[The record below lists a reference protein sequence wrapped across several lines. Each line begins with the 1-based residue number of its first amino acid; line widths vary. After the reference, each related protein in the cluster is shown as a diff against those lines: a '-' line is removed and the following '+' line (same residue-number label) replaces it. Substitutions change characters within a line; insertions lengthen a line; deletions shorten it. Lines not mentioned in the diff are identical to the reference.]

1 MENPYSNPHAE
12 PNKQP
17 QPEPK
22 IHDRPKIK
30 PRRPDF
36 GLGDPVVRESQH
48 DMVEYL
54 TEVTRDMKRI
64 MDEHTIQLKQ
74 LVAVLT
80 SIRDAQQQ
88 DRWNQQRYGR

>member
-1 MENPYSNPHAE
+1 MENPHAE

-17 QPEPK
+17 QPQ
-22 IHDRPKIK
+22 IHDRHKIK
-30 PRRPDF
+30 TFPRRPNF
-36 GLGDPVVRESQH
+36 GMGDPVVRESQH
-48 DMVEYL
+48 DMVEYM

-64 MDEHTIQLKQ
+64 MDEHTILMKQ
-74 LVAVLT
+74 LLTVMT

>member
-1 MENPYSNPHAE
+1 MENPHAE

-17 QPEPK
+17 QPQ

-36 GLGDPVVRESQH
+36 GMGNPVVRESQH
-48 DMVEYL
+48 DMVEYM

-64 MDEHTIQLKQ
+64 MDEHTILMKQ
-74 LVAVLT
+74 LLTVMT

>member
-1 MENPYSNPHAE
+1 MDE
-12 PNKQP
+12 Q
-17 QPEPK
+17 QR
-22 IHDRPKIK
+22 IT

-36 GLGDPVVRESQH
+36 GMGDPVVRESKH
-48 DMVEYL
+48 DMVEYM

-64 MDEHTIQLKQ
+64 MDEHTILMKQ
-74 LVAVLT
+74 LLTVMT

>member
-1 MENPYSNPHAE
+1 MENPHAE

-17 QPEPK
+17 QPQ

-30 PRRPDF
+30 INPRRPDF
-36 GLGDPVVRESQH
+36 GMGDRVVRESQH
-48 DMVEYL
+48 DMVEYM

-64 MDEHTIQLKQ
+64 MDEHTILMKQ
-74 LVAVLT
+74 LLTVMT

>member
-1 MENPYSNPHAE
+1 MENPHAE

-17 QPEPK
+17 QPQ
-22 IHDRPKIK
+22 IHDRLKIR

-36 GLGDPVVRESQH
+36 GMGDPVVRESQH

-74 LVAVLT
+74 LVVVLT
-80 SIRDAQQQ
+80 AIRDAQQQ

>member
-1 MENPYSNPHAE
+1 MENPHAE

-17 QPEPK
+17 QPQ

-30 PRRPDF
+30 TFPRRPDF
-36 GLGDPVVRESQH
+36 GMSDPVIRESKH

-54 TEVTRDMKRI
+54 TEITRDMKRM
-64 MDEHTIQLKQ
+64 MDEHTILMKQ
-74 LVAVLT
+74 LLTVMT

-88 DRWNQQRYGR
+88 DRWNNQGRGR

>member
-1 MENPYSNPHAE
+1 MNRE
-12 PNKQP
+12 PIEDP
-17 QPEPK
+17 
-22 IHDRPKIK
+22 RPKIT

-36 GLGDPVVRESQH
+36 GMGDPVIRESQH

-64 MDEHTIQLKQ
+64 MDEHTIELKK
-74 LVAVLT
+74 LVVVLT

-88 DRWNQQRYGR
+88 DRWNNQGRR

>member
-1 MENPYSNPHAE
+1 MNRE
-12 PNKQP
+12 PIEDP
-17 QPEPK
+17 
-22 IHDRPKIK
+22 RPKIT

-36 GLGDPVVRESQH
+36 GMGDPVIRESQH
-48 DMVEYL
+48 DMVEYM

>member
-1 MENPYSNPHAE
+1 MENPHAE

-17 QPEPK
+17 QPQ

-36 GLGDPVVRESQH
+36 GMGDPVVRESQH
-48 DMVEYL
+48 DMVEYM

-64 MDEHTIQLKQ
+64 MDEHTILMKQ
-74 LVAVLT
+74 LLTVMT

-88 DRWNQQRYGR
+88 DRWNQQRYGK

>member
-1 MENPYSNPHAE
+1 MDE
-12 PNKQP
+12 Q
-17 QPEPK
+17 QR
-22 IHDRPKIK
+22 IT

-36 GLGDPVVRESQH
+36 GMGDPVVRESKH
-48 DMVEYL
+48 DMVEYM

-80 SIRDAQQQ
+80 SMRDMQVQEQ
-88 DRWNQQRYGR
+88 RMRQRYGK

>member
-1 MENPYSNPHAE
+1 MENPHAE

-17 QPEPK
+17 QPQ
-22 IHDRPKIK
+22 IHDRPKIR

-36 GLGDPVVRESQH
+36 GMGDPVVRESQH
-48 DMVEYL
+48 DMVEYM

-64 MDEHTIQLKQ
+64 MDEHTILMKQ
-74 LVAVLT
+74 LLTVMT

>member
-1 MENPYSNPHAE
+1 MENPHAE

-17 QPEPK
+17 QPQ

-30 PRRPDF
+30 INPRRPDF
-36 GLGDPVVRESQH
+36 GMGDRVVRESQH
-48 DMVEYL
+48 DMVEYM

-64 MDEHTIQLKQ
+64 MDEHTILMKQ
-74 LVAVLT
+74 LLSVMT

>member
-1 MENPYSNPHAE
+1 MENPHAE

-17 QPEPK
+17 QPQ
-22 IHDRPKIK
+22 IHDRPKIR

-36 GLGDPVVRESQH
+36 GMGDPVVRESQH

-54 TEVTRDMKRI
+54 TEVTRNMKRI
-64 MDEHTIQLKQ
+64 MDEHTILMKQ
-74 LVAVLT
+74 LLSVMT

>member
-1 MENPYSNPHAE
+1 MNRE
-12 PNKQP
+12 PIEDP
-17 QPEPK
+17 
-22 IHDRPKIK
+22 RPKIN

-36 GLGDPVVRESQH
+36 GMGDPVVRESKH

-64 MDEHTIQLKQ
+64 MDEHTILMKQ
-74 LVAVLT
+74 LLTVMT

-88 DRWNQQRYGR
+88 DRWNNQGRR